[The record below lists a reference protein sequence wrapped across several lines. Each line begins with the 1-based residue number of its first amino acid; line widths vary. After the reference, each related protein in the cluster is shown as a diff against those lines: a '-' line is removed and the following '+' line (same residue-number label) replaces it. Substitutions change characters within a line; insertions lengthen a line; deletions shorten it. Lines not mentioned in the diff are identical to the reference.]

1 MQRICVFC
9 GSSPGNKPIY
19 SQAAIALGKKL
30 AENKLEI
37 VFGGGGVG
45 LMGKLARAAL
55 AEGGNVIGIIPKSI
69 ADKEVALTTLDDLR
83 IVGSMHERKAL
94 MAELSDGFIALPGGI
109 GTLEEFIEILTWSQL
124 GFHKKPCG
132 LLNTNSYFDKLINFL
147 QHMTDE
153 HFLERTFLDHLIIDS
168 DPQTLI
174 NRFRSYLPP
183 NIDKAAWAIKLNH
196 E

>member
-1 MQRICVFC
+1 MHRICVFC
-9 GSSPGNKPIY
+9 GSSPGNKPVY
-19 SQAAIALGKKL
+19 SEASSELGKKL
-30 AENKLEI
+30 VANNLEL
-37 VFGGGGVG
+37 VFGGGGGG

-69 ADKEVALTTLDDLR
+69 ADKEVALTTLPDLR

-132 LLNTNSYFDKLINFL
+132 LLNTNNYFNKLINFL
-147 QHMTDE
+147 QHMADE
-153 HFLERTFLDHLIIDS
+153 DFLETTFLDHLIIDS
-168 DPQTLI
+168 DPQKLL
-174 NRFRSYLPP
+174 NRFKTYMPP
-183 NIDKAAWAIKLNH
+183 NIDKAAWAIS
-196 E
+196 